1 MAAQEGISR
10 LNRLSVYLAY
20 CGLAGLALWL
30 IVFSTFGQ
38 WGLGELIFLTV
49 APLLSALSTRVIA
62 WLLAGF
68 FETEVARQIQR
79 TFTTPPR
86 AESDHDYIG

>member
-20 CGLAGLALWL
+20 CSLAGLTLWL
-30 IVFSTFGQ
+30 IVFFTTGR
-38 WGLGELIFLTV
+38 WGFEELIFFTFPPILT
-49 APLLSALSTRVIA
+49 ALTIRIIA

-68 FETEVARQIQR
+68 F
-79 TFTTPPR
+79 
-86 AESDHDYIG
+86 GN

>member
-10 LNRLSVYLAY
+10 LNHVSVYLAY

-30 IVFSTFGQ
+30 IVISTFGR
-38 WGLGELIFLTV
+38 WGLGELIFLTA
-49 APLLSALSTRVIA
+49 APLLSALSIRVIA

-68 FETEVARQIQR
+68 FKN
-79 TFTTPPR
+79 TFASPP
-86 AESDHDYIG
+86 SL

>member
-20 CGLAGLALWL
+20 CSLAGLALWL
-30 IVFSTFGQ
+30 TASFTFGR

-49 APLLSALSTRVIA
+49 APILSSLSIRIIA

-68 FETEVARQIQR
+68 FQN
-79 TFTTPPR
+79 
-86 AESDHDYIG
+86 

>member
-10 LNRLSVYLAY
+10 LNRLSVYLVY
-20 CGLAGLALWL
+20 CGLVGLVLWL
-30 IVFSTFGQ
+30 IAFFAFGR

-49 APLLSALSTRVIA
+49 APMLSALSTRIIA

-68 FETEVARQIQR
+68 FKTGGTGQIQ
-79 TFTTPPR
+79 
-86 AESDHDYIG
+86 